1 MRPPEEGDG
10 EAAGALRGLEEGE
23 LPPQLGEGLLRGDS
37 KPEEVLRGR
46 SKLLLPCVLL
56 GRSYALL
63 PLRSYVRAGGV

>member
-37 KPEEVLRGR
+37 KPEEVLRG
-46 SKLLLPCVLL
+46 
-56 GRSYALL
+56 
-63 PLRSYVRAGGV
+63 